1 MEIFRKFGE
10 ILESRLGEDLN
21 FIQVVLGPRQVGK
34 TTTLKQIVSRWT
46 GPVHMVSA
54 DDVAPPSVDWIDLNW
69 KLARAKGSGGLLVI
83 DEIQKVPG
91 WSGAVKRLYD
101 EDRAKRALKVV
112 LLGSASL
119 MLEKGLSESLAGR
132 FEIIP
137 AGHWNLKECREA
149 FGWDLTA
156 FLKFGGYPAAAELAG
171 DTKRWKDY
179 INRSIIEPVLL
190 RDLLSLA
197 AVNKPALFRQAFM
210 LALAYPAM
218 EVSLQ
223 KLLGQ
228 LQDSGNVTTIKHYL
242 ELFDGAFLIK
252 TLQKYSGSEI
262 KKRGSSPKLIP
273 LNTGLINAQGDP
285 ARVDSDPEWFGRL
298 FECAVGAELCQQFE
312 EVMYWREGSAEVD
325 FVIKSGQKL
334 FAIEV
339 KSGRVR
345 KPCGLAQFLKRYPQ
359 ARPFILDLQSGTR
372 FLEGIPLENA

>member
-1 MEIFRKFGE
+1 MEIFRNFGE
-10 ILESRLGEDLN
+10 ILEARLGEDLN

-46 GPVHMVSA
+46 GSVHMVSA

-69 KLARAKGSGGLLVI
+69 KLARAKGNGVLLVI

-101 EDRAKRALKVV
+101 EDRRKRALKVV

-137 AGHWNLKECREA
+137 AGHWNLRECREA

-171 DTKRWKDY
+171 DIKRWKDY

-262 KKRGSSPKLIP
+262 KKRGSSPKLIS

-285 ARVDSDPEWFGRL
+285 TRVDSDPEWFGRL

-312 EVMYWREGSAEVD
+312 DVMYWREGSAEVD

-345 KPCGLAQFLKRYPQ
+345 KPSGLAQFLKRYPK
-359 ARPFILDLQSGTR
+359 ARPFILDLESGTR